1 MSTSLRNASV
11 HLGLAGLI
19 AATLTLPACADS
31 VRVKQVVSPAI
42 LVTISAG
49 RWLDE
54 TASDK
59 VCFPFV
65 YVCSSTP
72 GASSVLDAFNPG
84 EGKVMS
90 GAPAGTVVV
99 GFEHHNFPGTE
110 PCPCKF
116 YTLSA
121 NRGVAS
127 FRTRDLPPDFV
138 TATLVLTAV
147 SKEAVGHSFA
157 EDIVSAVFETVPDTL
172 FVHNDN
178 EIATFRD
185 GLDDYSGMPGLSL
198 LFDPTRGQSTV
209 LLQVA
214 EFTSDPAFATWVLNT
229 GGNVLVKKSGSDY
242 RINVTNQVRSWVK
255 NWPNHTAIPAH
266 AFILIGQD
274 ETLPTNADSSSLLWA
289 AYNVTLE
296 FDIDE
301 PDR

>member
-1 MSTSLRNASV
+1 
-11 HLGLAGLI
+11 
-19 AATLTLPACADS
+19 
-31 VRVKQVVSPAI
+31 
-42 LVTISAG
+42 
-49 RWLDE
+49 
-54 TASDK
+54 
-59 VCFPFV
+59 
-65 YVCSSTP
+65 
-72 GASSVLDAFNPG
+72 
-84 EGKVMS
+84 
-90 GAPAGTVVV
+90 
-99 GFEHHNFPGTE
+99 
-110 PCPCKF
+110 
-116 YTLSA
+116 
-121 NRGVAS
+121 
-127 FRTRDLPPDFV
+127 V

-157 EDIVSAVFETVPDTL
+157 EDIVSAVFETVPDPL

-214 EFTSDPAFATWVLNT
+214 EFTSDPSFATLVLNT

-242 RINVTNQVRSWVK
+242 RINVTNQVRNWVK

-266 AFILIGQD
+266 AFILTGQD
-274 ETLPTNADSSSLLWA
+274 ETLPTNADSSSLFWA